1 MSYILTLKDN
11 KKKLFFLQ
19 LMKQLD
25 FIADI
30 KEINLS
36 ANQLKFINDF
46 EESTKYM
53 EQSEQGKKEFKTAQ
67 QLIDEL

>member
-1 MSYILTLKDN
+1 MNYILTLNDN
-11 KKKLFFLQ
+11 RKRVFFLQ

-25 FIADI
+25 FVEDI
-30 KEINLS
+30 KEIKLS

-46 EESTKYM
+46 EESIKYM
-53 EQSEQGKKEFKTAQ
+53 KKAEQGKENFKTAQ

>member
-1 MSYILTLKDN
+1 MTYLLTLKDN

-25 FIADI
+25 FIEDI
-30 KEINLS
+30 KEINLT

-46 EESTKYM
+46 EESTTYM
-53 EQSEQGKKEFKTAQ
+53 KQSEQGKKEFKTAQ